1 MPIIGWEPVMAWI
14 GCCDALN
21 LHGIG
26 YARQRPPILSSNSV
40 GVQVS
45 TVIN

>member
-1 MPIIGWEPVMAWI
+1 MPIIGWEPVMPWI
-14 GCCDALN
+14 GCCDALD

-26 YARQRPPILSSNSV
+26 YARQRPRILSSNSV
-40 GVQVS
+40 GVRVS